1 MTRTVARPIR
11 DDALAPVSQAP
22 RGDSGEPGAPSLVAS
37 IRDLSSR
44 VAGDVA
50 LKPGRGH
57 QRSWVVVVTDL
68 VSAVVALTIGLII
81 MAVISNAPSDSM
93 AHFGDNVLATISFPV
108 IAIPMLAIYG
118 LYRRHHRRV
127 RHSSFGDLEHLTHAM
142 TITGIVTFAVSSLGN
157 LVARLPEI
165 APAALVPIA
174 ICALVVIPA
183 GRGFIWWL
191 HARMLR
197 AQKVAKEGASRVL
210 IVGSGT
216 VACRITDYLAD
227 DPTID
232 VVGCVDDNPP
242 PGSPTLGR
250 IADVPRI
257 CSDLR
262 ISRVLIG
269 FSQTHPL
276 EIIEQLR
283 PVQDTVAIS
292 IVPRYFELLSWRSEM
307 DEICGLPI
315 IDVAPPQLNLMAR
328 LVKRSFDIVT
338 AALGLIVMAPLLAMI
353 VVMIKSSSAGPFIF
367 TQQRI
372 GRGGR
377 PFTIY
382 KFRTMNVNAEN
393 ERESL
398 NLSNDVGGPTFK
410 MHVDPRTYAF
420 GGFLR
425 QLSLDEIPQL
435 FNVLRGEMSLIGPR
449 PFILSESEHLD
460 GWASRRFD
468 VRPGLSGLWQ
478 ISGRNDLSFD
488 ELRRLDYVY
497 VASWSFWWDLRI
509 LWHTPGSVW
518 TRRGAY

>member
-1 MTRTVARPIR
+1 
-11 DDALAPVSQAP
+11 
-22 RGDSGEPGAPSLVAS
+22 
-37 IRDLSSR
+37 
-44 VAGDVA
+44 
-50 LKPGRGH
+50 
-57 QRSWVVVVTDL
+57 
-68 VSAVVALTIGLII
+68 
-81 MAVISNAPSDSM
+81 
-93 AHFGDNVLATISFPV
+93 
-108 IAIPMLAIYG
+108 
-118 LYRRHHRRV
+118 
-127 RHSSFGDLEHLTHAM
+127 
-142 TITGIVTFAVSSLGN
+142 
-157 LVARLPEI
+157 
-165 APAALVPIA
+165 
-174 ICALVVIPA
+174 
-183 GRGFIWWL
+183 
-191 HARMLR
+191 
-197 AQKVAKEGASRVL
+197 
-210 IVGSGT
+210 
-216 VACRITDYLAD
+216 
-227 DPTID
+227 
-232 VVGCVDDNPP
+232 
-242 PGSPTLGR
+242 
-250 IADVPRI
+250 
-257 CSDLR
+257 
-262 ISRVLIG
+262 
-269 FSQTHPL
+269 
-276 EIIEQLR
+276 
-283 PVQDTVAIS
+283 
-292 IVPRYFELLSWRSEM
+292 
-307 DEICGLPI
+307 
-315 IDVAPPQLNLMAR
+315 VAPPQLNLMAR